1 MLGDFSAFKV
11 FGHYLAWVVVM
22 GNGNNTA
29 GKLDVAKTLLPKQGE
44 AVEWLAAFQLTFE
57 I

>member
-1 MLGDFSAFKV
+1 
-11 FGHYLAWVVVM
+11 M

-29 GKLDVAKTLLPKQGE
+29 GKLDVAKILLPKQGE